1 MNAAKRKGMNAL
13 PLPRCVAMERRSYT
27 ETSGSILGPGGANGI
42 AGFATAL
49 PRGPVL
55 LVTVWTCLIA
65 GVLLYAWLFD
75 GKLGEKA
82 RLLREAPL
90 LAATL
95 GIDGAA
101 WP

>member
-1 MNAAKRKGMNAL
+1 MHAESL
-13 PLPRCVAMERRSYT
+13 T
-27 ETSGSILGPGGANGI
+27 GGANGL

-55 LVTVWTCLIA
+55 LVTVWACLIA
-65 GVLLYAWLFD
+65 GVLLYAWLFE
-75 GKLGEKA
+75 GTLGEKA

-95 GIDGAA
+95 GIDGAPGGS
-101 WP
+101 WPSSRAARWPDWPAPARRP